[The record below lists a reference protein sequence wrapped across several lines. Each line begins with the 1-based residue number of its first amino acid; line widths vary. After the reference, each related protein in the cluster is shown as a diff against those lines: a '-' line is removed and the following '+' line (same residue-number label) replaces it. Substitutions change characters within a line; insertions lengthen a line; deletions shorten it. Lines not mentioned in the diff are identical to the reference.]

1 MKLRI
6 VIDKEKEEEILI
18 YAHKRN
24 SLIESIERLVE
35 STCELVAYGEN
46 GAVKLTES
54 EIYCFISEKGKTY
67 AITKKEKLQVKMRLY
82 QLEERLGK
90 SFIRLNQSCIGNT
103 EKMKRFEAEFSGSLT
118 VTFKNGYKDY
128 ISRRQLRAVKERL
141 GI

>member
-35 STCELVAYGEN
+35 STCELVAYDEN

-67 AITKKEKLQVKMRLY
+67 AITEKEKLQVKMRLY

>member
-35 STCELVAYGEN
+35 STCELVAYDEN
-46 GAVKLTES
+46 GAVKLAED

-67 AITKKEKLQVKMRLY
+67 AITEKEKLKMN
-82 QLEERLGK
+82 ERALRIALP
-90 SFIRLNQSCIGNT
+90 SF
-103 EKMKRFEAEFSGSLT
+103 
-118 VTFKNGYKDY
+118 
-128 ISRRQLRAVKERL
+128 
-141 GI
+141 

>member
-35 STCELVAYGEN
+35 STCELVAYDEN

-67 AITKKEKLQVKMRLY
+67 AITEKEKLQVKMRLY

-90 SFIRLNQSCIGNT
+90 SFIKLNQSCIGNT
-103 EKMKRFEAEFSGSLT
+103 EKIKRFEAEFSGSLT